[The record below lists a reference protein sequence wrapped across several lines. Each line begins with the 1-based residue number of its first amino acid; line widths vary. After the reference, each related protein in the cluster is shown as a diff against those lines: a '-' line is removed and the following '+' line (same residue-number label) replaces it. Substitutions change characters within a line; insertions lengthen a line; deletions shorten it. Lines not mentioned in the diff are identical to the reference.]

1 MTTLHEGRYEEHG
14 KLRARL
20 SVGAALCVLGLASLV
35 WWHDRRDM
43 SSVALLPAAFVAS
56 DGSAVAT
63 AAPPATATGVPSAES
78 VFRGRGDVAPEAPI
92 AQF

>member
-1 MTTLHEGRYEEHG
+1 MTTLHEGRYEERG

-43 SSVALLPAAFVAS
+43 SSVALPAAFAIS
-56 DGSAVAT
+56 DGSAIAT
-63 AAPPATATGVPSAES
+63 AAPPATATDVPSAES